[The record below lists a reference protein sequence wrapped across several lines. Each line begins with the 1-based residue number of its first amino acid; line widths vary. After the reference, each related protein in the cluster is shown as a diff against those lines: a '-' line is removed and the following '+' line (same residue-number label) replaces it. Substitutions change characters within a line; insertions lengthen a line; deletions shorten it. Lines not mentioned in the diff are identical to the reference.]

1 MEGNHKQQ
9 LISMFST
16 CVTNSMTMRERIAKD
31 TVGTSSPAER
41 AILRRFSVNEA
52 AELVGV
58 SRQAIS
64 AAQKEGRLPAP
75 DRTGEGR
82 LLGYTLHQIDNM
94 RQVFGRFPWR
104 EHPITFAVA
113 SNKGGSYKSSIAVH
127 AAQWLALQ
135 GYRVLL
141 IDTDPQ
147 GTAGDYFGYTSRWVD
162 GERTIAPWMFGKAQS
177 LAYAIHPTCWPRLDL
192 IPANQELQ
200 RIDREMADMDL
211 PFPPHLMLRAG
222 IDTVASN
229 YDVVIVDG
237 APNLAD
243 GTIAQVYAA
252 DVLVCPTPAELHDTA
267 STEQFFSLLLATTS
281 ALPDDQVWAVPDVRI
296 LITKLASDPRSSSQ
310 KVADEIRRTWGGLV
324 LANPVKVTEEVGK
337 AQLRMR
343 TVFEQAA
350 EERSSRSAWLGAVN
364 MWGDVMREIMD
375 TLIKPRWGA

>member
-1 MEGNHKQQ
+1 MDTSHKEQ
-9 LISMFST
+9 LLTMFSA
-16 CVTNSMTMRERIAKD
+16 CVSNSMTMRERIAQE

-41 AILRRFSVNEA
+41 VIARRLTTNES

-58 SRQAIS
+58 SRQAI
-64 AAQKEGRLPAP
+64 AAAHKDGRLPPP
-75 DRTGEGR
+75 DRSPDGQP
-82 LLGYTLHQIDNM
+82 LGYTLAQLDGM

-104 EHPITFAVA
+104 SSPLTLAVA

-127 AAQWLALQ
+127 AAQWLALH

-147 GTAGDYFGYTSRWVD
+147 GTAGDYFGYTSRWID
-162 GERTIAPWMFGKAQS
+162 SGRTIAPWMFGQADS
-177 LAYAIHPTCWPRLDL
+177 LAYAIHGTSWPRLDL

-211 PFPPHLMLRAG
+211 PYPPHLMLRAG
-222 IDTVASN
+222 IETVSAN

-252 DVLVCPTPAELHDTA
+252 DVLLCPTSAELHDTA
-267 STEQFFSLLLATTS
+267 STEQFFGLLQATTA

-296 LITKLASDPRSSSQ
+296 LITKLAADPRSSSQ
-310 KVADEIRRTWGGLV
+310 RVADEIRRTWGGLV
-324 LANPVKVTEEVGK
+324 LANPVRVTEEVGK

-343 TVFEQAA
+343 TVFEQARA
-350 EERSSRSAWLGAVN
+350 ERSSRSAWLGAVN
-364 MWGDVMREIMD
+364 MWGDVMKEIME
-375 TLIKPRWGA
+375 TLLKPRWGV